1 MGWLLDRP
9 NGRTTMQYPS
19 SALRGLLKLTT
30 DVAAGLAVTGILIV
44 VLIQVASRMLGVPV
58 SWTEEGTR
66 YLFVWMIFLGL
77 AAAFRTV
84 EAARVVVLLA
94 MMPAFLR
101 RLSVPIYVG
110 SCLIF
115 FGLMGW
121 TGWLLVR
128 QQYMMNE
135 TAATL
140 AIPMWLIG
148 IVMPLSALLGV
159 LGIFDSLRNRR
170 HLIALD
176 HPAQCS
182 PELNLAEK
190 ATSTTERH
198 S

>member
-1 MGWLLDRP
+1 
-9 NGRTTMQYPS
+9 MQNPS
-19 SALRGLLKLTT
+19 SAFRGLLKLTT
-30 DVAAGLAVTGILIV
+30 DVAAGVAVTGVLIV

-77 AAAFRTV
+77 AAGFRTV
-84 EAARVVVLLA
+84 ETARVVVLLA
-94 MMPAFLR
+94 MMPGFLR

-148 IVMPLSALLGV
+148 IVMPLSAILGV
-159 LGIFDSLRNRR
+159 LGVFDSLRNRR
-170 HLIALD
+170 DFIALD
-176 HPAQCS
+176 DPAKGT

-190 ATSTTERH
+190 AKPMAESN